1 MFTSL
6 LNASPLATLPTPD
19 EMLKARPCPARLAR
33 QIARSRQQARHILQ
47 GEDDRLLL
55 VIGPCS
61 IHDPVAARDYGG
73 RLAELQGQYEEQLQ
87 LVMRTYFEKPR
98 TTLGWK
104 GFIFDPDLDGS
115 DQLEKGLTQARE
127 LLLALGQEG
136 LACATEFLDLTS
148 MLYLGDLISWG
159 AIGARTTE
167 SQLHRQLAS
176 ALPCPIGFK
185 NGTDGN
191 IRIAIEAILASRAAH
206 LYTQPSGDGQLAL
219 VRSHGNPDCHLILR
233 GGRLPNYQS
242 CHVAEAGELL
252 RQHHLSPRLMIDCS
266 HGNSQKQH
274 ARQLLVARDIANQLG
289 AGSHAIAAIMVE
301 SFICEGRQEIGSKP
315 LCYGQSIT
323 DSCIGWEQTRQL
335 LDMVAEGVEVRRQQR
350 IALAG

>member
-19 EMLKARPCPARLAR
+19 EMLKARPCPARLTR
-33 QIARSRQQARHILQ
+33 QIAHSRQQARHILQ

-61 IHDPVAARDYGG
+61 IHDPAAARDYGG

-191 IRIAIEAILASRAAH
+191 IRIAVEAILASRAAH

-233 GGRLPNYQS
+233 GGRQPNYQS
-242 CHVAEAGELL
+242 CHVAEAGDLL
-252 RQHHLSPRLMIDCS
+252 RQQHLSPRLMIDCS

-301 SFICEGRQEIGSKP
+301 SFICEGRQEISRKP
-315 LCYGQSIT
+315 LRYGQSIT

-335 LDMVAEGVEVRRQQR
+335 LDMVAEGVEARRQQR
-350 IALAG
+350 VALAG

>member
-19 EMLKARPCPARLAR
+19 EILKARLCPARLTR

-61 IHDPVAARDYGG
+61 IHDPAAARDYGG
-73 RLAELQGQYEEQLQ
+73 QLAELQGQYGEQLQ

-191 IRIAIEAILASRAAH
+191 IRIAVEAILASRAAH

-233 GGRLPNYQS
+233 GGRQPNYQS
-242 CHVAEAGELL
+242 NHVTEAGELL

-289 AGSHAIAAIMVE
+289 AGSYAIAAIMVE
-301 SFICEGRQEIGSKP
+301 SFISEGRQDIGSKP
-315 LCYGQSIT
+315 LRYGQSIT

-335 LDMVAEGVEVRRQQR
+335 LDMVAEGVEARRQQR
-350 IALAG
+350 VALAG

>member
-19 EMLKARPCPARLAR
+19 DMLKARPCPARLAR
-33 QIARSRQQARHILQ
+33 QIARSRQQAHHILQ

-73 RLAELQGQYEEQLQ
+73 WLAELQGQYGEQLQ

-115 DQLEKGLTQARE
+115 DRLEKGLSQARE

-191 IRIAIEAILASRAAH
+191 IRIAVEAILASRAAH

-233 GGRLPNYQS
+233 GGRQPNYQS
-242 CHVAEAGELL
+242 SHVAEAGELL

-274 ARQLLVARDIANQLG
+274 ARQLLVARDIADQLG

-315 LCYGQSIT
+315 LRYGQSIT

-335 LDMVAEGVEVRRQQR
+335 LDMVAEGVEARRQQR

>member
-61 IHDPVAARDYGG
+61 IHDPAAARDYGG
-73 RLAELQGQYEEQLQ
+73 WLAELQGQYGEQLQ

-191 IRIAIEAILASRAAH
+191 IRIAVEAILASRAAH

-233 GGRLPNYQS
+233 GGRQPNYQS
-242 CHVAEAGELL
+242 CHVAEAGDLL
-252 RQHHLSPRLMIDCS
+252 RQHHLSLRLMIDCS

-274 ARQLLVARDIANQLG
+274 ARQLLVARDIADQLG

-301 SFICEGRQEIGSKP
+301 SFICEGHQDIGSKP
-315 LCYGQSIT
+315 LRYGQSIT

-335 LDMVAEGVEVRRQQR
+335 LDMMAEGVEARRQQR

>member
-33 QIARSRQQARHILQ
+33 QIARSRQQAHHILQ

-73 RLAELQGQYEEQLQ
+73 WLAELQGQYGEQLQ

-115 DQLEKGLTQARE
+115 DRLEKGLSQARE

-191 IRIAIEAILASRAAH
+191 IRIAVEAILASRAAH

-219 VRSHGNPDCHLILR
+219 VRSHGNPDSHLILR
-233 GGRLPNYQS
+233 GGRQPNYQS

-315 LCYGQSIT
+315 LRYGQSIT

-335 LDMVAEGVEVRRQQR
+335 LDMVAEGVEARRQQR

>member
-19 EMLKARPCPARLAR
+19 EMLKARPCSARLTR

-61 IHDPVAARDYGG
+61 IHDPAAAHDYGG
-73 RLAELQGQYEEQLQ
+73 RLAELQGQYGEQLQ

-115 DQLEKGLTQARE
+115 DRLEKGLSQARE

-191 IRIAIEAILASRAAH
+191 IRIAVEAILASRAAH

-233 GGRLPNYQS
+233 GGWQPNYQS

-274 ARQLLVARDIANQLG
+274 ARQLLVARDIADQLG

-301 SFICEGRQEIGSKP
+301 SFICEGRQDIGNKP
-315 LCYGQSIT
+315 LRYGQSVT
-323 DSCIGWEQTRQL
+323 DGCISWEQTRVV
-335 LDMVAEGVEVRRQQR
+335 LDTLAEGVEARRQQR

>member
-61 IHDPVAARDYGG
+61 IHDPAAARDYGG
-73 RLAELQGQYEEQLQ
+73 RLAELPGQYGEQLQ

-136 LACATEFLDLTS
+136 IACATEFLDLTS

-191 IRIAIEAILASRAAH
+191 IRIAVEAILASRAAH

-233 GGRLPNYQS
+233 GGRQPNYQS
-242 CHVAEAGELL
+242 CHVAEAGDLL

-274 ARQLLVARDIANQLG
+274 ARQLLVARDIADQLG

-301 SFICEGRQEIGSKP
+301 SFICEGRQDIGSKP
-315 LCYGQSIT
+315 LRYGQSIT

-335 LDMVAEGVEVRRQQR
+335 LDMVAEGVEARRQQR
-350 IALAG
+350 VALAG

>member
-19 EMLKARPCPARLAR
+19 EMLKARPCPARLTR

-61 IHDPVAARDYGG
+61 IHDPAAARDYGG
-73 RLAELQGQYEEQLQ
+73 RLSELQGQYGEQLQ

-191 IRIAIEAILASRAAH
+191 IRIAVEAILASRAAH

-274 ARQLLVARDIANQLG
+274 ARQLLVARDIADQLG

-315 LCYGQSIT
+315 LRYGQSIT

-335 LDMVAEGVEVRRQQR
+335 LDMVAEGVEARRQQR